1 MSFASQLGSEA
12 EDAFFELLNSQGGDC
27 KYYDIDSF
35 NNKFAKTNNSKFSV
49 ISFNIRSFYKN
60 SDEFIGFLSN
70 LKFKFHIIILTETW
84 LSDKNIELCNISGY
98 TGIHCVRKNKQGGGV
113 SLFIHNSLTFKRL
126 NNYSISN
133 DLFES
138 VGVSVDISREVSLN
152 VLGIYRP
159 PGGNLDLFSDSF
171 FNFVNENNLT
181 TGKTIISGDLNFCI
195 LKHNECVITN
205 NLINDFFSNSFYPTI
220 HIPTRVCDN
229 TRSLIDH
236 FWLDLLFPSTSGVFI
251 NDITDHYPI
260 FLILDLPISSNDK
273 KVNIEF
279 RDFSSKNERRFSNLL
294 PEVRWLDL
302 INNINESTNNFLH
315 KIESLYKSC
324 FPLLRKQ
331 VTVKRL
337 SNPWLTRGILSSI
350 KNKNRLFK
358 LLKSNLITKSY
369 YNKYRNN
376 LTSIIRTSKKKLF
389 SIYFYKI

>member
-27 KYYDIDSF
+27 KYYDIDYF
-35 NNKFAKTNNSKFSV
+35 NNKFAKTNNSKLSV

-152 VLGIYRP
+152 VIYY
-159 PGGNLDLFSDSF
+159 
-171 FNFVNENNLT
+171 
-181 TGKTIISGDLNFCI
+181 II
-195 LKHNECVITN
+195 N

-236 FWLDLLFPSTSGVFI
+236 FWLNLLFPSTSGVFI

-260 FLILDLPISSNDK
+260 FFN
-273 KVNIEF
+273 F
-279 RDFSSKNERRFSNLL
+279 RLANL
-294 PEVRWLDL
+294 V
-302 INNINESTNNFLH
+302 
-315 KIESLYKSC
+315 
-324 FPLLRKQ
+324 
-331 VTVKRL
+331 
-337 SNPWLTRGILSSI
+337 
-350 KNKNRLFK
+350 
-358 LLKSNLITKSY
+358 
-369 YNKYRNN
+369 
-376 LTSIIRTSKKKLF
+376 
-389 SIYFYKI
+389 